1 MIALICPICQAA
13 LAVAPK
19 TWSCANG
26 HQFDVAR
33 QGYVHLLPVQHK
45 KSRSPGDTPEAVAAR
60 RAFLQAG
67 HYQPLR
73 DHVVAVLREL
83 AANQVLD
90 IGCGEGYYTSAMRT
104 VATDVVGLDIAKP
117 AVQLAAKQ
125 FGDITWLVGSGALLP
140 LAAQSVDVVTS
151 LFSPLPVSEMA
162 RVLKQGGHVVVA
174 TPAPDHL
181 YQLRAGLFEDVRLH
195 EPDKFVAQLAP
206 QFELVRQDELRV
218 PLQLDQASIR
228 NLIAMTPYAWKAKA
242 EKRQALEALENLQT
256 EAVFRVLVL
265 QRDTVAQVG

>member
-1 MIALICPICQAA
+1 MIALICPICQST
-13 LAVAPK
+13 LAIAPK
-19 TWSCANG
+19 TWRCTNG

-67 HYQPLR
+67 FYQPLR
-73 DHVVAVLREL
+73 DHVVQVLQEL
-83 AANQVLD
+83 AAKQVLD
-90 IGCGEGYYTSAMRT
+90 LGCGEGYYTSAMRT

-125 FGDITWLVGSGALLP
+125 FADITWLVGSGALLP
-140 LAAQSVDVVTS
+140 LADQSVDVVTS
-151 LFSPLPVSEMA
+151 LFSPLPVAEMA
-162 RVLKQGGHVVVA
+162 RVLKHGGHVVVA

-195 EPDKFVAQLAP
+195 APDKFVAQLAP

-242 EKRQALEALENLQT
+242 EKRQALEALEVLQT
-256 EAVFRVLVL
+256 EAVFRVLVFC
-265 QRDTVAQVG
+265 T